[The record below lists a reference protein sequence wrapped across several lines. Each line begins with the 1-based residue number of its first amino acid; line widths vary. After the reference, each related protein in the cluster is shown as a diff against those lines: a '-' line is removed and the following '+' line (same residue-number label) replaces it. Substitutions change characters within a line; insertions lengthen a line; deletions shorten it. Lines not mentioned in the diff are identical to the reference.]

1 MTSGIVPQND
11 DSNDYVIKVNKI
23 LREALGK
30 RNIGYLDNESKN
42 SGCNC
47 NRSLSDE
54 VSDWHKCTLS
64 KNSFCKS

>member
-42 SGCNC
+42 SGC
-47 NRSLSDE
+47 RSLSDE
-54 VSDWHKCTLS
+54 VKVS
-64 KNSFCKS
+64 K